1 MASRRSCPVPV
12 RSEEL
17 HRIIQE
23 ELSRGIFKPKSKQE
37 MCPSSN
43 RGIAETR
50 GARNRSGM
58 HRISVNNQAIGCLR
72 TCVRHHTSALTDGGG
87 FSFSASR
94 AWPVFDR
101 TTGGRS
107 GRGDSLN
114 VGPIWVR

>member
-87 FSFSASR
+87 FYSR
-94 AWPVFDR
+94 QAGLGQCSIGPPE
-101 TTGGRS
+101 
-107 GRGDSLN
+107 
-114 VGPIWVR
+114 VGPGAATL